1 MPETIPIIPE
11 WVLATVLFVVVAV
24 GIAILCLIVLGLSR
38 VFTRAPSPD
47 GPTLAELAEPL
58 LRARSGIGRVD
69 AEFDRFAAGT
79 RLGLN
84 GESAAGW
91 ILLIAALSAAVAY
104 LATFDELIAGG
115 AAVLGGFVVFLLF
128 WVLQNRRKR
137 AIQEQLP
144 DGCFQLSRSIRSGLA
159 LPTALRETAGYV
171 PNPLAGLFTRLSAA
185 LSLGEST
192 RAAVRR
198 VADDARVTEFDLV
211 TEVIALNAE
220 SGGNLPTMLDRL
232 ANSIRDRN
240 QFRGY
245 FRSVTAL
252 ARIAALFLA
261 LAAPVAF
268 LLYWIF
274 PEQRRLLQIFLDMRE
289 GRWMIA
295 IAIGLEVLGLIWI
308 AILLRRQDDY

>member
-1 MPETIPIIPE
+1 MPETIPYPAP
-11 WVLATVLFVVVAV
+11 WVIATVLFVVVAV
-24 GIAILCLIVLGLSR
+24 IVAILALVVLGLSR
-38 VFTRAPSPD
+38 LLARPANPD
-47 GPTLAELAEPL
+47 GPTLAELADPL

-69 AEFDRFAAGT
+69 AQFDRLAVGT
-79 RLGLN
+79 QLGLT

-91 ILLIAALSAAVAY
+91 VLLVAALSAAAGY
-104 LATFDELIAGG
+104 LATFDELIALG
-115 AAVLGGFVVFLLF
+115 AAVLGGFAVFLLF

-159 LPTALRETAGYV
+159 LPAALRETANYV
-171 PNPLAGLFTRLSAA
+171 PQPLAGLFARLAAA

-198 VADDARVTEFDLV
+198 VADDARVTDFDLV
-211 TEVIALNAE
+211 TEVIALNSE

-232 ANSIRDRN
+232 ASSIRDRN

-252 ARIAALFLA
+252 ARAAAIFLA

-274 PEQRRLLQIFLDMRE
+274 PEQRSLLVPFLEMRE
-289 GRWMIA
+289 GQWMLGIA
-295 IAIGLEVLGLIWI
+295 IALEVIGLIWI